1 MQALASVISFATAGL
16 QPDMTILLDLPV
28 EVGLARKHSQQAGW
42 NRFEAEALAFHSRV
56 RDGYH
61 DAGAQGASNAGTALT
76 GTSPS
81 IELSEEIWRA
91 VAARLGLTP
100 MKLVVAVVQSEDA
113 NGLLSQLSNRGFR
126 ATRIKTV
133 GGFLR
138 EANATI
144 FVGVEEDDVDTVVHT
159 IRESCTTRQQQITA
173 IPAVMEP
180 GEFFLPYPVE
190 VEVGGATIFVLDVE
204 RFERA

>member
-1 MQALASVISFATAGL
+1 V
-16 QPDMTILLDLPV
+16 
-28 EVGLARKHSQQAGW
+28 
-42 NRFEAEALAFHSRV
+42 
-56 RDGYH
+56 
-61 DAGAQGASNAGTALT
+61 
-76 GTSPS
+76 
-81 IELSEEIWRA
+81 
-91 VAARLGLTP
+91 
-100 MKLVVAVVQSEDA
+100 KLVVAVVQSEDA

-138 EANATI
+138 ETNATI
-144 FVGVEEDDVDTVVHT
+144 FVGIEADEVDTVVHT

>member
-1 MQALASVISFATAGL
+1 
-16 QPDMTILLDLPV
+16 
-28 EVGLARKHSQQAGW
+28 
-42 NRFEAEALAFHSRV
+42 
-56 RDGYH
+56 
-61 DAGAQGASNAGTALT
+61 
-76 GTSPS
+76 
-81 IELSEEIWRA
+81 
-91 VAARLGLTP
+91 
-100 MKLVVAVVQSEDA
+100 MKMVVAIVQAEDA
-113 NGLLSQLSNRGFR
+113 SGLLSQLSNRGFR
-126 ATRIKTV
+126 ATRIKTA

-144 FVGVEEDDVDTVVHT
+144 LIGVDSADVDTVVQT

-204 RFERA
+204 RFERV

>member
-1 MQALASVISFATAGL
+1 
-16 QPDMTILLDLPV
+16 
-28 EVGLARKHSQQAGW
+28 
-42 NRFEAEALAFHSRV
+42 
-56 RDGYH
+56 
-61 DAGAQGASNAGTALT
+61 
-76 GTSPS
+76 
-81 IELSEEIWRA
+81 
-91 VAARLGLTP
+91 

-113 NGLLSQLSNRGFR
+113 GGLLTQLSNRGFR

-138 EANATI
+138 ETNATV
-144 FVGVEEDDVDTVVHT
+144 FVGVEDADVETVVRT
-159 IRESCTTRQQQITA
+159 IRHSCTTRQQQITA

-204 RFERA
+204 RFERV

>member
-1 MQALASVISFATAGL
+1 
-16 QPDMTILLDLPV
+16 
-28 EVGLARKHSQQAGW
+28 
-42 NRFEAEALAFHSRV
+42 
-56 RDGYH
+56 
-61 DAGAQGASNAGTALT
+61 
-76 GTSPS
+76 
-81 IELSEEIWRA
+81 
-91 VAARLGLTP
+91 
-100 MKLVVAVVQSEDA
+100 MKLVVAVVQAEDA

-126 ATRIKTV
+126 ATRIKTA

-144 FVGVEEDDVDTVVHT
+144 FIGAEDVDVETVVHT

-190 VEVGGATIFVLDVE
+190 VEVGGATILVIDVE
-204 RFERA
+204 RFERV

>member
-1 MQALASVISFATAGL
+1 
-16 QPDMTILLDLPV
+16 
-28 EVGLARKHSQQAGW
+28 
-42 NRFEAEALAFHSRV
+42 
-56 RDGYH
+56 
-61 DAGAQGASNAGTALT
+61 
-76 GTSPS
+76 
-81 IELSEEIWRA
+81 
-91 VAARLGLTP
+91 

-138 EANATI
+138 EANATV
-144 FVGVEEDDVDTVVHT
+144 FVGVEEEDVDLVLQT
-159 IRESCTTRQQQITA
+159 IREACTTRQQQITA

-190 VEVGGATIFVLDVE
+190 VEVGGATIFVVPVD
-204 RFERA
+204 RFERV